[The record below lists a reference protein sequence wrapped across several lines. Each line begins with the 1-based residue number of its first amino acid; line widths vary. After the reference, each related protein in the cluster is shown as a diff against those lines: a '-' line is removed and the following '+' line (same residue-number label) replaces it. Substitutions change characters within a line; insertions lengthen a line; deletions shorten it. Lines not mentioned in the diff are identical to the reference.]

1 MAKEYDIFQ
10 MYVNEMSEIKAC
22 DAEENAVLA
31 QKAAEGDDAAKSR
44 LIEGNLKY
52 VLELSRDFVGSG
64 VPASD
69 LVQEA
74 NMALLMAVEEYDPA
88 ETGDADAVQN
98 SVEISADAVQN
109 SVEISADAARDSAE
123 MPTDTARDSA
133 EMLVDTARDS
143 VEMPADTAGRF
154 EKFLAERVKTAL
166 TAVVDE
172 HKAQKKIGKKVLDR
186 VNLLQDVSKQMAEEL
201 GREATVPELAQR
213 LKMTE
218 EEVKDTMKVALDALK
233 ALGED

>member
-10 MYVNEMSEIKAC
+10 MYVNEMAAIEAC
-22 DAEENAVLA
+22 GAAENAELA
-31 QKAAEGDDAAKSR
+31 FRAAAGDDAAKSR

-52 VLELSRDFVGSG
+52 VLELSRDFSGSG

-88 ETGDADAVQN
+88 ESASAAAAQDPAG
-98 SVEISADAVQN
+98 SVSAAAAQGPAGGA
-109 SVEISADAARDSAE
+109 ADAA
-123 MPTDTARDSA
+123 
-133 EMLVDTARDS
+133 
-143 VEMPADTAGRF
+143 GQF
-154 EKFLAERVKTAL
+154 EKFLAERVKAAL
-166 TAVVDE
+166 EAAVDE

-186 VNLLQDVSKQMAEEL
+186 VNLLQDVSKEMAEEL

-218 EEVKDTMKVALDALK
+218 DEVKDIMKVALDALK
-233 ALGED
+233 ALGEE

>member
-10 MYVNEMSEIKAC
+10 MYVNEMAAIEAC
-22 DAEENAVLA
+22 GAAENAELA
-31 QKAAEGDDAAKSR
+31 FRAAAGDDAAKSR

-52 VLELSRDFVGSG
+52 VLELSRDFSGSG

-88 ETGDADAVQN
+88 E
-98 SVEISADAVQN
+98 SASAAAAQDPAE
-109 SVEISADAARDSAE
+109 SAADAA
-123 MPTDTARDSA
+123 
-133 EMLVDTARDS
+133 
-143 VEMPADTAGRF
+143 GQF
-154 EKFLAERVKTAL
+154 EKFLAERVKAAL
-166 TAVVDE
+166 KAVVDE

-186 VNLLQDVSKQMAEEL
+186 VNLLQDVSKEMAEEL

>member
-1 MAKEYDIFQ
+1 MAKEYDVFQ
-10 MYVNEMSEIKAC
+10 MYVNEMSAIKAC
-22 DAEENAVLA
+22 DVEENAALA
-31 QKAAEGDDAAKSR
+31 RKAAAGDDAAKSR

-74 NMALLMAVEEYDPA
+74 NMALLMAAEEYDPA
-88 ETGDADAVQN
+88 DIAAAAEQDEENMVAAGQDAEN
-98 SVEISADAVQN
+98 T
-109 SVEISADAARDSAE
+109 AAAAQGFVAATAQGFVAATAGTAQGSAE
-123 MPTDTARDSA
+123 N
-133 EMLVDTARDS
+133 
-143 VEMPADTAGRF
+143 TAGAAGHF
-154 EKFLAERVKTAL
+154 EKYLAERVKAAL
-166 TAVVDE
+166 TAAVDE

-233 ALGED
+233 ALGEE

>member
-10 MYVNEMSEIKAC
+10 MYVNEMAAIEAC
-22 DAEENAVLA
+22 GAAENAELA
-31 QKAAEGDDAAKSR
+31 FRAAAGDDAAKSR

-52 VLELSRDFVGSG
+52 VLELSRDFSGSG

-88 ETGDADAVQN
+88 ESASAAAAQGPAESASAAAAQGPAE
-98 SVEISADAVQN
+98 SVSAAAAQGPAG
-109 SVEISADAARDSAE
+109 SAADAA
-123 MPTDTARDSA
+123 
-133 EMLVDTARDS
+133 
-143 VEMPADTAGRF
+143 GQF
-154 EKFLAERVKTAL
+154 EKFLAERVKAAL
-166 TAVVDE
+166 EAAVDE

-186 VNLLQDVSKQMAEEL
+186 VNLLQDVSKEMAEEL

-218 EEVKDTMKVALDALK
+218 DEVKDIMKVALDALK
-233 ALGED
+233 ALGEE

>member
-10 MYVNEMSEIKAC
+10 MYVNEMSAIKAC

-52 VLELSRDFVGSG
+52 VLELSRDYLGSG

-74 NMALLMAVEEYDPA
+74 NMALLLAVEEYDPA
-88 ETGDADAVQN
+88 ESRETDTARNFAEIPTDAV
-98 SVEISADAVQN
+98 
-109 SVEISADAARDSAE
+109 RDSAE
-123 MPTDTARDSA
+123 IPTDSA
-133 EMLVDTARDS
+133 EI
-143 VEMPADTAGRF
+143 PADIAGQF
-154 EKFLAERVKTAL
+154 EKFLADRVKAAL
-166 TAVVDE
+166 TAAVDE
-172 HKAQKKIGKKVLDR
+172 HKTQKKIGKKVLDR

-218 EEVKDTMKVALDALK
+218 EEVKDIMKVALDALK

>member
-10 MYVNEMSEIKAC
+10 MYVNEMSAIKAC

-31 QKAAEGDDAAKSR
+31 RKAAEGDDAAKSR

-64 VPASD
+64 IPASD

-74 NMALLMAVEEYDPA
+74 NMVLLMAVEEYDPA
-88 ETGDADAVQN
+88 ESGEV
-98 SVEISADAVQN
+98 
-109 SVEISADAARDSAE
+109 
-123 MPTDTARDSA
+123 DTARDSA
-133 EMLVDTARDS
+133 EIPADAVRGSA
-143 VEMPADTAGRF
+143 EMPADTSGQF
-154 EKFLAERVKTAL
+154 EKFLAERVKAAL

-218 EEVKDTMKVALDALK
+218 EEVKDIMKVALDALK

>member
-1 MAKEYDIFQ
+1 MKDYDIFQ
-10 MYVNEMSEIKAC
+10 MYVNEMSEIRAC

-31 QKAAEGDDAAKSR
+31 RKAAEGDDAAKSR

-74 NMALLMAVEEYDPA
+74 NMALLMAVDEYDPA
-88 ETGDADAVQN
+88 ESGDEDAARD
-98 SVEISADAVQN
+98 SAK
-109 SVEISADAARDSAE
+109 ILADAARDSAE
-123 MPTDTARDSA
+123 I
-133 EMLVDTARDS
+133 LVDTALDS
-143 VEMPADTAGRF
+143 VEMPADTAGQF

-166 TAVVDE
+166 TAAIDE

-186 VNLLQDVSKQMAEEL
+186 VNLLQDVSRQMAEEL

-218 EEVKDTMKVALDALK
+218 EEVKDIMKVALDALK

>member
-10 MYVNEMSEIKAC
+10 MYLEELDAVEAC
-22 DAEENAVLA
+22 GEAENAALA
-31 QKAAEGDDAAKSR
+31 QAAAAGNEAARSR

-52 VLELSRDFVGSG
+52 VLELSRGFAGKG

-74 NMALLMAVEEYDPA
+74 NMALLVA
-88 ETGDADAVQN
+88 
-98 SVEISADAVQN
+98 
-109 SVEISADAARDSAE
+109 SAE
-123 MPTDTARDSA
+123 YVPDTETER
-133 EMLVDTARDS
+133 ET
-143 VEMPADTAGRF
+143 PAGGSF
-154 EKFLAERVKTAL
+154 EHFLEERVTAAL
-166 TAVVDE
+166 TAAVDA
-172 HKAQKKIGKKVLDR
+172 HKAQSKISRKVLGR

-218 EEVKDTMKVALDALK
+218 DEVKDIMKVALDALK
-233 ALGED
+233 AMGED

>member
-10 MYVNEMSEIKAC
+10 MYVNEMSAIKAC

-74 NMALLMAVEEYDPA
+74 NMALLLAVEEYDPA
-88 ETGDADAVQN
+88 ESGEADAARN
-98 SVEISADAVQN
+98 SAEIPT
-109 SVEISADAARDSAE
+109 DAARDSAE
-123 MPTDTARDSA
+123 IPTDSA
-133 EMLVDTARDS
+133 EI
-143 VEMPADTAGRF
+143 PADTAGQF
-154 EKFLAERVKTAL
+154 EKFLADRVKAAL
-166 TAVVDE
+166 TAAVEE

>member
-10 MYVNEMSEIKAC
+10 MYVNEMAAIEAC
-22 DAEENAVLA
+22 GAAENAELA
-31 QKAAEGDDAAKSR
+31 FRAAAGDDAAKSR

-52 VLELSRDFVGSG
+52 VLELSRDFSGSG

-88 ETGDADAVQN
+88 ESASAAAAQGPAE
-98 SVEISADAVQN
+98 SVSAAAAQGPAG
-109 SVEISADAARDSAE
+109 SAADAA
-123 MPTDTARDSA
+123 
-133 EMLVDTARDS
+133 
-143 VEMPADTAGRF
+143 GQF
-154 EKFLAERVKTAL
+154 EKFLAERVKAAL
-166 TAVVDE
+166 EAAVDE

-186 VNLLQDVSKQMAEEL
+186 VNLLQDVSKEMAEEL

-218 EEVKDTMKVALDALK
+218 DEVKDIMKVALDALK
-233 ALGED
+233 ALGEE

>member
-10 MYVNEMSEIKAC
+10 MYVNEMSAIKAC
-22 DAEENAVLA
+22 DQEENAVLA
-31 QKAAEGDDAAKSR
+31 RKAAAGDDAAKSR

-52 VLELSRDFVGSG
+52 VLELSRDFVGNG
-64 VPASD
+64 VSASD

-74 NMALLMAVEEYDPA
+74 NMALLMAAEEYDPA
-88 ETGDADAVQN
+88 DSEAA
-98 SVEISADAVQN
+98 SA
-109 SVEISADAARDSAE
+109 
-123 MPTDTARDSA
+123 
-133 EMLVDTARDS
+133 
-143 VEMPADTAGRF
+143 AGHF
-154 EKFLAERVKTAL
+154 EKYLAERVKAAL
-166 TAVVDE
+166 TAAVDE

-186 VNLLQDVSKQMAEEL
+186 VNLLQDVSKEMAEEL

-233 ALGED
+233 ALGEE

>member
-10 MYVNEMSEIKAC
+10 MYVNEMSAIKAC

-31 QKAAEGDDAAKSR
+31 RKAAEGDDAAKSR

-88 ETGDADAVQN
+88 EIGA
-98 SVEISADAVQN
+98 
-109 SVEISADAARDSAE
+109 ADAARNSAEIPADAPRDSAE
-123 MPTDTARDSA
+123 MPADTAQDSA
-133 EMLVDTARDS
+133 
-143 VEMPADTAGRF
+143 EMPADTSGQF
-154 EKFLAERVKTAL
+154 EKFLAEKVKAAL
-166 TAVVDE
+166 TAVIDE
-172 HKAQKKIGKKVLDR
+172 HKAQKKIGKKVLNR